1 MVYYLGRYITC
12 TVPGMQECY
21 VNDNCIFFTC
31 DKMQEK
37 RVLVTLGFQEKSIE
51 PLDR

>member
-1 MVYYLGRYITC
+1 
-12 TVPGMQECY
+12 MQECY
-21 VNDNCIFFTC
+21 VIDNCILCTC

-37 RVLVTLGFQEKSIE
+37 RVLVTLEFQEKSIQ